1 MFLATF
7 VSMGTFIIIVAA
19 AVLLAAVAG
28 IFAMAMK
35 SARKDKEEALALIA
49 QTHQAALASLK
60 ENHQTAINSLK
71 DGYERTLSELKSGHQ
86 REVDELKCSCDKA
99 LAEMK
104 SSNEKSVAELKKS
117 HEVALSQQLETVKA
131 QVTAESEKMLKA
143 REEELEKRARQ
154 TFEAI
159 TGGLDKN
166 IKDMKDAFEQNK
178 KTHTETSQSLKENL
192 ESAVRHL
199 REQTLSIGSKADNLA
214 DALRGKN
221 KTQGN
226 WGEIILDNLFTNEG
240 MREGRDYDKEETLR
254 DEQGNI
260 VLNEDS
266 SKRMRPDYI
275 LHYPDGNDV
284 IIDSKVVLTAADDYF
299 RATDEASKADA
310 MARNLSAIKE
320 QVKNLSK
327 KDYSRYLTPG
337 RRMLD
342 YVIMFVP
349 VYSALRLAYESDRNL
364 WHDAYK
370 QGVLITTEETLMP
383 FLRMIRIAWTSHEQ
397 VANQQQIISTAETI
411 LARVSDF
418 CTAHAKMGKK
428 LEEAMD
434 QFEACDK
441 KIRDRGQSIVG
452 AANKLIQLGVP
463 RNAKKLLPAEIG
475 MEEVEE

>member
-1 MFLATF
+1 MRLATF
-7 VSMGTFIIIVAA
+7 AGMGTLIIIIAA
-19 AVLLAAVAG
+19 AVLLAAVAF
-28 IFAMAMK
+28 IFAMALK
-35 SARKDKEEALALIA
+35 SARNGKEQAL
-49 QTHQAALASLK
+49 QMLK
-60 ENHQTAINSLK
+60 ENHEAALAGIK
-71 DGYERTLSELKSGHQ
+71 DGYEMTLQELRTGHGREVAELKAGH
-86 REVDELKCSCDKA
+86 EKA
-99 LAEMK
+99 LAELK
-104 SSNEKSVAELKKS
+104 TGYEKSIAELKKS
-117 HEVALSQQLETVKA
+117 HEVALAQQLETVKA

-143 REEELEKRARQ
+143 REEELERRAKQ

-166 IKDMKDAFEQNK
+166 IKDMKEAFEQNR

-192 ESAVRHL
+192 ETAVKHL
-199 REQTLSIGSKADNLA
+199 REQTLSIGDKADSLA

-254 DEQGNI
+254 DDKGNVI
-260 VLNEDS
+260 MNEDT

-284 IIDSKVVLTAADDYF
+284 VIDSKVVLTAADDYY
-299 RATDEASKADA
+299 RATDEAAKADA
-310 MARNLSAIKE
+310 MARNLAAIKE

-327 KDYSRYLTPG
+327 KDYSRYINPG
-337 RRMLD
+337 HKMLD

-349 VYSALRLAYESDRNL
+349 VYSALRLAYEADRNL
-364 WHDAYK
+364 WHDAYR

-397 VANQQQIISTAETI
+397 VANQQQIIATAETI

-418 CTAHAKMGKK
+418 CAAHAKMGKK

-434 QFEACDK
+434 QYEACDK

-463 RNAKKLLPAEIG
+463 RNAKKTLPAEIG
-475 MEEVEE
+475 MDEVDE

>member
-1 MFLATF
+1 M
-7 VSMGTFIIIVAA
+7 
-19 AVLLAAVAG
+19 AVAF
-28 IFAMAMK
+28 IFSMALK
-35 SARKDKEEALALIA
+35 SARSEKEQALAL
-49 QTHQAALASLK
+49 LRDS
-60 ENHQTAINSLK
+60 
-71 DGYERTLSELKSGHQ
+71 YERTLTELKDSHAREVSELKNSY
-86 REVDELKCSCDKA
+86 
-99 LAEMK
+99 
-104 SSNEKSVAELKKS
+104 EKSIAEQKKS
-117 HEVALSQQLETVKA
+117 HEDTLAQQLETVKA

-166 IKDMKDAFEQNK
+166 IKDMKEAFELNR

-192 ESAVRHL
+192 ESAVKHL
-199 REQTLSIGSKADNLA
+199 REQTLSIGDKADSLA
-214 DALRGKN
+214 DALRGRN

-254 DEQGNI
+254 DEHGQI
-260 VLNEDS
+260 VMNEDT

-284 IIDSKVVLTAADDYF
+284 IVDSKVVLTAADDYF
-299 RATDEASKADA
+299 RATDEATKADA
-310 MARNLSAIKE
+310 MARNLAAIKD
-320 QVKNLSK
+320 QVKNLAK
-327 KDYSRYLTPG
+327 KDYSRYLNPG
-337 RRMLD
+337 HKMLD

-349 VYSALRLAYESDRNL
+349 VYSALRLAYEADRNL
-364 WHDAYK
+364 WHDAYR

-383 FLRMIRIAWTSHEQ
+383 FLRMIKIAWTSHEQ

-434 QFEACDK
+434 QYEACDK

-475 MEEVEE
+475 MEEIEQDI

>member
-1 MFLATF
+1 
-7 VSMGTFIIIVAA
+7 MGTLITIVAA

-35 SARKDKEEALALIA
+35 SARKEKEEALALLS
-49 QTHQAALASLK
+49 QTHQATLDSLK
-60 ENHQTAINSLK
+60 E
-71 DGYERTLSELKSGHQ
+71 GYERTLSELKAGHR
-86 REVDELKCSCDKA
+86 REMD
-99 LAEMK
+99 
-104 SSNEKSVAELKKS
+104 ELKKS
-117 HEVALSQQLETVKA
+117 HETALFQQLETVKV

-154 TFEAI
+154 TFESI

-166 IKDMKDAFEQNK
+166 IKDMKEAFEQNK

-192 ESAVRHL
+192 ESAVKHL
-199 REQTLSIGSKADNLA
+199 REQTLSIGSKADSLA

-299 RATDEASKADA
+299 RATDEASKTDA
-310 MARNLSAIKE
+310 MARNLSAIKD
-320 QVKNLSK
+320 QVKNLAK

-337 RRMLD
+337 RKMLD

-349 VYSALRLAYESDRNL
+349 VYSALRLAYEADRNL

-418 CTAHAKMGKK
+418 CSAHAKMGKK

-434 QFEACDK
+434 QYEACDK

-475 MEEVEE
+475 MEEDD

>member
-1 MFLATF
+1 MSPFAIF
-7 VSMGTFIIIVAA
+7 VLMTGTLIAIGVA
-19 AVLLAAVAG
+19 AVLLVAVAF
-28 IFAMAMK
+28 IFSMALK
-35 SARKDKEEALALIA
+35 SARSEKEQALAL
-49 QTHQAALASLK
+49 LRDS
-60 ENHQTAINSLK
+60 
-71 DGYERTLSELKSGHQ
+71 YERTLTELKDSHAREVSELKNSY
-86 REVDELKCSCDKA
+86 
-99 LAEMK
+99 
-104 SSNEKSVAELKKS
+104 EKSIAEQKKS
-117 HEVALSQQLETVKA
+117 HEDTLAQQLETVKA

-166 IKDMKDAFEQNK
+166 IKDMKEAFELNR

-192 ESAVRHL
+192 ESAVKHL
-199 REQTLSIGSKADNLA
+199 REQTLSIGDKADSLA
-214 DALRGKN
+214 DALRGRN

-254 DEQGNI
+254 DEHGQI
-260 VLNEDS
+260 VMNEDT

-284 IIDSKVVLTAADDYF
+284 IVDSKVVLTAADDYF
-299 RATDEASKADA
+299 RATDEATKADA
-310 MARNLSAIKE
+310 MARNLAAIKD
-320 QVKNLSK
+320 QVKNLAK
-327 KDYSRYLTPG
+327 KDYSRYLNPG
-337 RRMLD
+337 HKMLD

-349 VYSALRLAYESDRNL
+349 VYSALRLAYEADRNL
-364 WHDAYK
+364 WHDAYR

-434 QFEACDK
+434 QYEACDK

-463 RNAKKLLPAEIG
+463 RNAKKLLPGEIG
-475 MEEVEE
+475 MEEIEQDV

>member
-1 MFLATF
+1 MT
-7 VSMGTFIIIVAA
+7 GTLIIIVAA
-19 AVLLAAVAG
+19 AVLLVAVAL
-28 IFAMAMK
+28 IFAMVLK
-35 SARKDKEEALALIA
+35 SARNEKEQALAMLKA
-49 QTHQAALASLK
+49 SHDATVESLKSGHDATVASLK
-60 ENHQTAINSLK
+60 V
-71 DGYERTLSELKSGHQ
+71 GYEMTLSELRSGHQ
-86 REVDELKCSCDKA
+86 REI
-99 LAEMK
+99 
-104 SSNEKSVAELKKS
+104 AELKASSEK
-117 HEVALSQQLETVKA
+117 ALSELKRTYDESMAQQLETIKA

-143 REEELEKRARQ
+143 REEELEKRAKQ

-166 IKDMKDAFEQNK
+166 IKDMKEAFELHR

-192 ESAVRHL
+192 ENAVKHL
-199 REQTLSIGSKADNLA
+199 REQTLSIGDKADSLA

-254 DEQGNI
+254 DEHGNI
-260 VLNEDS
+260 VMNEDT

-284 IIDSKVVLTAADDYF
+284 IVDSKVVLTAADDYF
-299 RATDEASKADA
+299 RATDEAAKADA
-310 MARNLSAIKE
+310 MARNLAAIKD
-320 QVKNLSK
+320 QVKNLAK
-327 KDYSRYLTPG
+327 KDYSRYLNPG
-337 RRMLD
+337 HKMLD

-349 VYSALRLAYESDRNL
+349 VYSALRLAYEADRNL
-364 WHDAYK
+364 WHDAYR

-397 VANQQQIISTAETI
+397 VANQQQIVATAETI

-434 QFEACDK
+434 QYEACDK
-441 KIRDRGQSIVG
+441 KIRERGQSIVG
-452 AANKLIQLGVP
+452 AANKLIALGVP
-463 RNAKKLLPAEIG
+463 SNAKKILPAEIG
-475 MEEVEE
+475 MEEVE

>member
-1 MFLATF
+1 M
-7 VSMGTFIIIVAA
+7 
-19 AVLLAAVAG
+19 LLTAVAF
-28 IFAMAMK
+28 IFAIALK
-35 SARKDKEEALALIA
+35 SARNEKEQALAMLKA
-49 QTHQAALASLK
+49 SHEASVESLK
-60 ENHQTAINSLK
+60 G
-71 DGYERTLSELKSGHQ
+71 GYEMTLAELRNGHHREISELKASN
-86 REVDELKCSCDKA
+86 EKA
-99 LAEMK
+99 LAE
-104 SSNEKSVAELKKS
+104 LKKTYDES
-117 HEVALSQQLETVKA
+117 MAQQLETVKA

-143 REEELEKRARQ
+143 REEELEKRAKQ

-166 IKDMKDAFEQNK
+166 IKDMKEAFELHR

-192 ESAVRHL
+192 ENAVKHL
-199 REQTLSIGSKADNLA
+199 REQTLSIGDKADSLA

-254 DEQGNI
+254 DEHGNI
-260 VLNEDS
+260 VMNEDT

-284 IIDSKVVLTAADDYF
+284 IVDSKVVLTAADDYF
-299 RATDEASKADA
+299 RATDEVAKADA
-310 MARNLSAIKE
+310 MARNLAAIKD
-320 QVKNLSK
+320 QVKNLAK
-327 KDYSRYLTPG
+327 KDYSRYLNPG
-337 RRMLD
+337 HKMLD

-349 VYSALRLAYESDRNL
+349 VYSALRLAYEADRNL
-364 WHDAYK
+364 WHDAYR

-397 VANQQQIISTAETI
+397 VANQQQIVATAETI

-434 QFEACDK
+434 QYEACDK
-441 KIRDRGQSIVG
+441 KIRERGQSIVG
-452 AANKLIQLGVP
+452 AANKLIALGVP
-463 RNAKKLLPAEIG
+463 SNAKKILPAEIG
-475 MEEVEE
+475 MEEVE

>member
-1 MFLATF
+1 
-7 VSMGTFIIIVAA
+7 MGTLVILLAA
-19 AVLLAAVAG
+19 AVLLSAVAF
-28 IFAMAMK
+28 IFAMALK
-35 SARKDKEEALALIA
+35 SARKEKE
-49 QTHQAALASLK
+49 QAIQLLK
-60 ENHQTAINSLK
+60 ENHEIALANVK
-71 DGYERTLSELKSGHQ
+71 EGYEMTLQELRSAHSRETAELKAGHE
-86 REVDELKCSCDKA
+86 RVLE
-99 LAEMK
+99 
-104 SSNEKSVAELKKS
+104 ELKKS
-117 HEVALSQQLETVKA
+117 HQSALAQQLETVKA
-131 QVTAESEKMLKA
+131 QVTAESEKMLKV
-143 REEELEKRARQ
+143 REEELEKRAKQ

-159 TGGLDKN
+159 TGGLDKD
-166 IKDMKDAFEQNK
+166 IKDMKEAFEQNR

-192 ESAVRHL
+192 ETAVKHL
-199 REQTLSIGSKADNLA
+199 REQTLSIGDKADSLA

-254 DEQGNI
+254 DEHGNVI
-260 VLNEDS
+260 TNEDT

-284 IIDSKVVLTAADDYF
+284 VIDSKVVLTAADDYF
-299 RATDEASKADA
+299 RATDEQAKADA
-310 MARNLSAIKE
+310 MARNLAAIKD

-327 KDYSRYLTPG
+327 KDYNRYLAPG
-337 RRMLD
+337 RKMLD

-349 VYSALRLAYESDRNL
+349 VYSALRLAYEADRNL
-364 WHDAYK
+364 WHDAYR

-434 QFEACDK
+434 QYEACDK

-452 AANKLIQLGVP
+452 AANRLIQLGVP
-463 RNAKKLLPAEIG
+463 RNQKKLLPPEIG
-475 MEEVEE
+475 MEEGTD

>member
-1 MFLATF
+1 MRLATF
-7 VSMGTFIIIVAA
+7 AGMGTLIIIIAA
-19 AVLLAAVAG
+19 AVLLAAVAF
-28 IFAMAMK
+28 IFAMALK
-35 SARKDKEEALALIA
+35 SARVEKEQAL
-49 QTHQAALASLK
+49 QMLK
-60 ENHQTAINSLK
+60 ENHEAALAGIK
-71 DGYERTLSELKSGHQ
+71 DGYEMTLQELRTGHGREVAELKAGH
-86 REVDELKCSCDKA
+86 EKA
-99 LAEMK
+99 LAELK
-104 SSNEKSVAELKKS
+104 TGYEKSIAELKKS
-117 HEVALSQQLETVKA
+117 HEVALAQQLETVKA

-143 REEELEKRARQ
+143 REEELERRAKQ

-166 IKDMKDAFEQNK
+166 IKDMKEAFEQNR

-192 ESAVRHL
+192 ENAVKHL
-199 REQTLSIGSKADNLA
+199 REQTLSIGDKADSLA

-254 DEQGNI
+254 DEKGNVI
-260 VLNEDS
+260 MNEDT

-284 IIDSKVVLTAADDYF
+284 IIDSKVVLTAADDYY
-299 RATDEASKADA
+299 RATDEAAKADA
-310 MARNLSAIKE
+310 MARNLAAIKE

-327 KDYSRYLTPG
+327 KDYSRYINPG
-337 RRMLD
+337 HKMLD

-349 VYSALRLAYESDRNL
+349 VYSALRLAYEADRNL
-364 WHDAYK
+364 WHDAYR

-397 VANQQQIISTAETI
+397 VANQQQIIATAETI

-418 CTAHAKMGKK
+418 CAAHAKMGKK

-434 QFEACDK
+434 QYEACDK

-463 RNAKKLLPAEIG
+463 RNAKKILPAEIG
-475 MEEVEE
+475 MEEVDE

>member
-1 MFLATF
+1 
-7 VSMGTFIIIVAA
+7 MGTLITIVAA
-19 AVLLAAVAG
+19 AVLLIAVAL
-28 IFAMAMK
+28 IFAMALK
-35 SARKDKEEALALIA
+35 TARQEKEQALALLRE
-49 QTHQAALASLK
+49 THEAAVLGLQNGHEAMLQGMKSSHEATVNSLK
-60 ENHQTAINSLK
+60 E
-71 DGYERTLSELKSGHQ
+71 GYERTLEELKSGHK
-86 REVDELKCSCDKA
+86 REVAELKESSDKA
-99 LAEMK
+99 LAE
-104 SSNEKSVAELKKS
+104 LKRT
-117 HEVALSQQLETVKA
+117 HEVALAQQLEAVKA
-131 QVTAESEKMLKA
+131 QVTAESEKVLKA
-143 REEELEKRARQ
+143 REEELDKKAKQ
-154 TFEAI
+154 TFQTI
-159 TGGLDKN
+159 TGTLDKD
-166 IKDMKDAFEQNK
+166 IKDMKDAFEQHR

-192 ESAVRHL
+192 ETAVKHL
-199 REQTLSIGSKADNLA
+199 REQTMSIGSKADNLA

-260 VLNEDS
+260 LLNEDS

-284 IIDSKVVLTAADDYF
+284 IVDSKVVLTAADDYF
-299 RATDEASKADA
+299 RATDEAAKADA
-310 MARNLSAIKE
+310 MARNLAAIKD
-320 QVKNLSK
+320 QVKNLAK

-349 VYSALRLAYESDRNL
+349 VYSALRLAYEADRNL

-397 VANQQQIISTAETI
+397 VANQQQIVATAETI

-434 QFEACDK
+434 QYEACDK

-463 RNAKKLLPAEIG
+463 RNTKKLLPPEIG
-475 MEEVEE
+475 MEEVE

>member
-1 MFLATF
+1 MRLATF
-7 VSMGTFIIIVAA
+7 AGMGTLIIIIAA
-19 AVLLAAVAG
+19 AVLLAAVAF
-28 IFAMAMK
+28 IFAMALK
-35 SARKDKEEALALIA
+35 SARVEKEQAL
-49 QTHQAALASLK
+49 QMLK
-60 ENHQTAINSLK
+60 ENHEAALAGVK
-71 DGYERTLSELKSGHQ
+71 EGYEMTLQELRTGHGREVAELKAGH
-86 REVDELKCSCDKA
+86 EKA
-99 LAEMK
+99 LAELK
-104 SSNEKSVAELKKS
+104 TGYEKSIAELKKS
-117 HEVALSQQLETVKA
+117 HEVALAQQLETVKA

-143 REEELEKRARQ
+143 REEELERRAKQ

-166 IKDMKDAFEQNK
+166 IKDMKEAFEQNR

-192 ESAVRHL
+192 ENAVKHL
-199 REQTLSIGSKADNLA
+199 REQTLSIGDKADSLA

-254 DEQGNI
+254 DEKGNVI
-260 VLNEDS
+260 MNEDT

-284 IIDSKVVLTAADDYF
+284 IIDSKVVLTAADDYY
-299 RATDEASKADA
+299 RATDEAAKADA
-310 MARNLSAIKE
+310 MARNLAAIKE

-327 KDYSRYLTPG
+327 KDYSRYINPDHK
-337 RRMLD
+337 MLD

-349 VYSALRLAYESDRNL
+349 VYSALRLAYEADRNL
-364 WHDAYK
+364 WHDAYR

-397 VANQQQIISTAETI
+397 VANQQQIIATAETI

-418 CTAHAKMGKK
+418 CAAHAKMGKK

-434 QFEACDK
+434 QYEACDK

-463 RNAKKLLPAEIG
+463 RNAKKILPAEIG
-475 MEEVEE
+475 MEEVDE

>member
-1 MFLATF
+1 MTG
-7 VSMGTFIIIVAA
+7 VIVTIVAA
-19 AVLLAAVAG
+19 TLLIVVMAY
-28 IFAMAMK
+28 IFAMTIK
-35 SARKDKEEALALIA
+35 NVRKEKEDALNMLRESHDAVL
-49 QTHQAALASLK
+49 S
-60 ENHQTAINSLK
+60 SVR
-71 DGYERTLSELKSGHQ
+71 DSYERTL
-86 REVDELKCSCDKA
+86 
-99 LAEMK
+99 
-104 SSNEKSVAELKKS
+104 AELKKS
-117 HEVALSQQLETVKA
+117 HDEALSQQLATVKA

-143 REEELEKRARQ
+143 REEELEKRAKQ

-159 TGGLDKN
+159 TGGLDRN
-166 IKDMKDAFEQNK
+166 IKDMKEAFELNR

-192 ESAVRHL
+192 ESAVKHL
-199 REQTLSIGSKADNLA
+199 REQTLSIGDKADSLA
-214 DALRGKN
+214 DALRGRN

-254 DEQGNI
+254 DEQGNVI
-260 VLNEDS
+260 RNEDT
-266 SKRMRPDYI
+266 SKKMRPDYI
-275 LHYPDGNDV
+275 LHYPDGHDV
-284 IIDSKVVLTAADDYF
+284 IVDSKVVLTAADDYF
-299 RATDEASKADA
+299 RAADEAAKSDA
-310 MARNLSAIKE
+310 MARNLAAIKD
-320 QVKNLSK
+320 QVKNLAK

-337 RRMLD
+337 HKMLD

-349 VYSALRLAYESDRNL
+349 VYSALRLAYEADRNL

-397 VANQQQIISTAETI
+397 VANQQQIIATAETI

-434 QFEACDK
+434 QYEACDK

-475 MEEVEE
+475 MEEMEQED

>member
-1 MFLATF
+1 
-7 VSMGTFIIIVAA
+7 MGTTVIIVAA
-19 AVLLAAVAG
+19 AVLLAAVAF
-28 IFAMAMK
+28 IFAMALK
-35 SARKDKEEALALIA
+35 SARKEKEQALAMMKEASDAAVSGLKDSYERTIA
-49 QTHQAALASLK
+49 ELKAGHDKAVADLKQGHDKAVADQKASYDKSVSDMRQAHDKAISELK
-60 ENHQTAINSLK
+60 QSHQTA
-71 DGYERTLSELKSGHQ
+71 
-86 REVDELKCSCDKA
+86 
-99 LAEMK
+99 LA
-104 SSNEKSVAELKKS
+104 
-117 HEVALSQQLETVKA
+117 QQIETVKA

-159 TGGLDKN
+159 TGGLDKD
-166 IKDMKDAFEQNK
+166 IKDMKEAFEQNR

-192 ESAVRHL
+192 ETAVKHL
-199 REQTLSIGSKADNLA
+199 REQTMSIGDKADSLA

-254 DEQGNI
+254 DEHGN
-260 VLNEDS
+260 VMTNEDT

-284 IIDSKVVLTAADDYF
+284 VIDSKVVLTAADDYF
-299 RATDEASKADA
+299 RATDEQAKADA
-310 MARNLSAIKE
+310 MARNLAAIKD

-327 KDYSRYLTPG
+327 KEYNRYLAPG
-337 RRMLD
+337 RKMLD

-349 VYSALRLAYESDRNL
+349 VYSALRLAYEADRNL
-364 WHDAYK
+364 WHDAYR

-434 QFEACDK
+434 QYEACDK

-463 RNAKKLLPAEIG
+463 RNQKKLLPPEIG
-475 MEEVEE
+475 MEEVE